1 MFGRIRSEVN
11 QCLQQQGKNSNI
23 WKDKIKIPTFMKIGL
38 EYLCLEE

>member
-23 WKDKIKIPTFMKIGL
+23 WKDKIKIPTFIKIAL